1 LAENGAS
8 SSLEETEELLFTL
21 SNGDR
26 LKLLAEIKA
35 DGLRLTDLAKS
46 LSASVQETSKH
57 LARLVDCKLIEKTS
71 DGTYRTTSYGS
82 LISEILPSLNFVSR
96 HRKYFSTHNISSLP
110 RDLLFRIGQLSES
123 KFQDHVTNVLLECQH
138 LLGMAEEYFS
148 WSIDEPLPWFITKQ
162 FGPDTPI
169 RVLLPST
176 TTAGAVIR
184 ARQIVGGRAN
194 FRFAEKIWAGI
205 ALNEKVAGV
214 VFPDLGGK
222 LDLSSGFIGYSSEFQ
237 RWCFDLFE
245 WMWASAS
252 PMWPRELER
261 EMSQKTGIA

>member
-1 LAENGAS
+1 LGESGAS
-8 SSLEETEELLFTL
+8 REETYELFFTL

-26 LKLLAEIKA
+26 LKLLAEIRA
-35 DGLRLTDLAKS
+35 DDLRLTELAKR

-57 LARLVDCKLIEKTS
+57 LMRLVDCRLIEKTS
-71 DGTYRTTSYGS
+71 DGTYQTTPYGS
-82 LISEILPSLNFVSR
+82 LISQILPSLDFVSR
-96 HRKYFSTHNISSLP
+96 HRKYFLTHNISCLP
-110 RDLLFRIGQLSES
+110 IDLLFRIGQLSEG
-123 KFQDHVTNVLLECQH
+123 KFQDHVANVLLECQH
-138 LLGMAEEYFS
+138 LLGMAENYFS

-162 FGPDTPI
+162 FEPNTPI

-184 ARQIVGGRAN
+184 ARQIVGGRAD
-194 FRFAEKIWAGI
+194 FRFAETIWAGI

-214 VFPDLGGK
+214 VFPDVEGK

-237 RWCFDLFE
+237 RWCYDLFE

-252 PMWPRELER
+252 PMWPRKLER
-261 EMSQKTGIA
+261 EMSEKSRIA